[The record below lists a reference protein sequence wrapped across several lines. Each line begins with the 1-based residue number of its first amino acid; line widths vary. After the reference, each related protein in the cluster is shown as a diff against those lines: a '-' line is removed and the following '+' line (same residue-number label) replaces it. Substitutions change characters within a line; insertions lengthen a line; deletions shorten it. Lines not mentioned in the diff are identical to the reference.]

1 MKELSAIKS
10 ANQMAWENA
19 VLCVHATLQAWAWGI
34 AETAAKK
41 KTKKKKEKK
50 ERKKNYSMRGSR
62 ITNNKAI
69 SISV

>member
-1 MKELSAIKS
+1 MILLLSMVSQTKEHELLGPIMKELSAIKS

-41 KTKKKKEKK
+41 KKKKEKK
-50 ERKKNYSMRGSR
+50 ERKKN
-62 ITNNKAI
+62 
-69 SISV
+69 

>member
-34 AETAAKK
+34 VETAAKK
-41 KTKKKKEKK
+41 KKKKEKK
-50 ERKKNYSMRGSR
+50 ERKKNHSMRGSR